1 MKRILLVDYPYPDGQ
16 AREKALRGM
25 GFDIKVFDLVKSR
38 IWPGQNPLKRK
49 AKPFLN
55 LIKPLKDLWWGLDKT
70 RLNTELLD
78 TVTEFRP
85 DAVLIIKG
93 DNIESDALNKI
104 KKICSPLMI
113 NWDADS
119 FLSPERINIV
129 LPRLGLYDY
138 YFTIDEVEILPGVIR
153 DAIFRK
159 NRNIFTVP
167 LAANSDYYRPIEV
180 SENVNNTLVSSIVF
194 IGTINPIRRSLLE
207 NLEDTNLK
215 IWAPA
220 ESSWGKWLETDS
232 ILKNHYQNSGVYGEE
247 LVKLYSNSGIVLD
260 IHFLFSQIPEIPN
273 VTLRVF
279 EVPAAGGFV
288 LTNYSPQ
295 LSNLFKLDEEIIC
308 YKSVGEFR
316 DKALYYLKNPE
327 LRKKIAAKG
336 RERVLYEHTFDNRL
350 KTIFRITSFNA

>member
-25 GFDIKVFDLVKSR
+25 GFDIKVFNLIKSR
-38 IWPGQNPLKRK
+38 IWPGQRPLKRK
-49 AKPFLN
+49 AKPFIN
-55 LIKPLKDLWWGLDKT
+55 LIRPLKDLLWGLDKT
-70 RLNTELLD
+70 ILNRELLD
-78 TVTEFRP
+78 TVKEFRP
-85 DAVLIIKG
+85 HGIFIIKG
-93 DNIESDALNKI
+93 DNIEIGTLNKM

-119 FLSPERINIV
+119 FLSPGRISFV

-138 YFTIDEVEILPGVIR
+138 YFTIDEVELLPGVIR
-153 DAIFRK
+153 EGIFRK

-167 LAANSDYYRPIEV
+167 FAANSDYYRPVEV
-180 SENVNNTLVSSIVF
+180 SENVSNTLASSLVF
-194 IGTINPIRRSLLE
+194 IGTITPTRRSLLE
-207 NLEDTNLK
+207 NLEDMNLK

-220 ESSWGKWLETDS
+220 ESSLGKWLEAGS
-232 ILKNHYQNSGVYGEE
+232 ILKKNYQNGCVYGEE
-247 LVKLYSNSGIVLD
+247 LIKLNSGIVLD
-260 IHFLFSQIPEIPN
+260 INFLFSQMPEIPN

-295 LSNLFKLDEEIIC
+295 LPNLFKLDEEIIC
-308 YKSVGEFR
+308 YKSAGECR
-316 DKALYYLKNPE
+316 DKAFYYLKNPG

-336 RERVLYEHTFDNRL
+336 RERVLREHTFENRL
-350 KTIFRITSFNA
+350 KTILGITSFNA